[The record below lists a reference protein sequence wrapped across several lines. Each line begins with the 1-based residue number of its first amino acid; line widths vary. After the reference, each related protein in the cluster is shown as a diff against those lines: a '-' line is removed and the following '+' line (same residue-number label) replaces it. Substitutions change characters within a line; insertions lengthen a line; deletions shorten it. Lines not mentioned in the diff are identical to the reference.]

1 MTGQSQDI
9 LNEKINKLKEIIP
22 EVFTENKIDFEKL
35 KLALGENI
43 NLQNERYVLNWAGKS
58 DSFKVLQMPSTATLA
73 PSPDESI
80 DFDKTGNVFIEGE
93 NLEVLKILQ
102 KSYHGKIKM
111 IYIDPPYNTGN
122 DSFIYP
128 DKFSETKEEY
138 LKRIQEKDSDGY
150 YTKEGLFRKNSSENG
165 QFHSNWLSMIY
176 PRLYLARSLLRDDG
190 VIFVS
195 IDDNE
200 VHNLRMAMNEI
211 FGEEN
216 FINLFTLKS
225 NPRGSQASNF
235 IALEHEYLIMFTK
248 DINNL
253 ENNIGYEKGIEDS
266 KDYNLI
272 DENGKKYRLLG
283 LRQRGGAWRRE
294 QRPKMFYPIYINPN
308 NGEVSLEKNDLFSI
322 ESFPR
327 RPSGEDSR
335 WTWGKDLFNKNKNKL
350 IGKKVNRVNEV
361 EFWDIFRKDYL
372 EDEDGNISMKK
383 VKSIWDE
390 KGINYQN
397 GRNDIKNLFNNSELF
412 DFPKPSF
419 LIKKIISMFDMEDFI
434 ILDFFAGS
442 GTTAHAVLELNKEDG
457 GNRKFI
463 CVQLPEKTDENSE
476 AYKAG
481 YKTIADISKERI
493 RRVIKKIEKKQE
505 EARGFNPL
513 FPDSDSENQ
522 IDLGFKV
529 LKLKQSN
536 FKLWRGDVIDNNEEL
551 EKQLEMFIDPVK
563 EGAKEDNICYE
574 LLIKSGYELTVPI
587 DKTNDYYIINNG
599 EMIIAVNKID
609 DIIVKDII
617 SKNPGKCIILDSLF
631 NSNDQ
636 LKTNTVLQMKNAGI
650 DFRSV

>member
-58 DSFKVLQMPSTATLA
+58 DSFKVLQMPTTATLA

-216 FINLFTLKS
+216 FVDCLKWKRKKQPS
-225 NPRGSQASNF
+225 FLASHTAK
-235 IALEHEYLIMFTK
+235 IMEYILV
-248 DINNL
+248 
-253 ENNIGYEKGIEDS
+253 Y
-266 KDYNLI
+266 
-272 DENGKKYRLLG
+272 GKN
-283 LRQRGGAWRRE
+283 
-294 QRPKMFYPIYINPN
+294 KM
-308 NGEVSLEKNDLFSI
+308 SLEKLSIDGTSDFTKKVINVSNKESRRFFRKGLRIKKDGEGIIKSGRYKIKTMEIEYLQDINYNNGITLNDIEVISKFSVSQEKIDNYIKNNLLFI
-322 ESFPR
+322 TAQNGLR
-327 RPSGEDSR
+327 RDVSEEE
-335 WTWGKDLFNKNKNKL
+335 
-350 IGKKVNRVNEV
+350 IGKR
-361 EFWDIFRKDYL
+361 
-372 EDEDGNISMKK
+372 
-383 VKSIWDE
+383 KSITDLLLSEWGDNQDSE
-390 KGINYQN
+390 NELKSI
-397 GRNDIKNLFNNSELF
+397 FNSSEYF
-412 DFPKPSF
+412 DYNKPVKLVF
-419 LIKKIISMFDMEDFI
+419 NLIKSCFSEEMI

-599 EMIIAVNKID
+599 EMIISINKID
-609 DIIVKDII
+609 DVIVKDII

>member
-9 LNEKINKLKEIIP
+9 LNDKIDKLKEIIP

-35 KLALGENI
+35 KLTLGENI

-58 DSFKVLQMPSTATLA
+58 DSFKVLQMPTTATLA

-216 FINLFTLKS
+216 FIISFSWRRTDNQ
-225 NPRGSQASNF
+225 P
-235 IALEHEYLIMFTK
+235 
-248 DINNL
+248 
-253 ENNIGYEKGIEDS
+253 NIGNFARVKEYILCYSKNQSLLKFNKMELTDKAKNEYRYKDEKGFFRRQ
-266 KDYNLI
+266 NLI
-272 DENGKKYRLLG
+272 DKTRGRRNFEIITPKENILTGPWMIEKEEFEKLNSIGLIYWADDDTPYGKLYLEESEGQITSDWLG
-283 LRQRGGAWRRE
+283 IEFGTNQRGSNE
-294 QRPKMFYPIYINPN
+294 I
-308 NGEVSLEKNDLFSI
+308 EK
-322 ESFPR
+322 
-327 RPSGEDSR
+327 
-335 WTWGKDLFNKNKNKL
+335 LFN
-350 IGKKVNRVNEV
+350 IR
-361 EFWDIFRKDYL
+361 I
-372 EDEDGNISMKK
+372 
-383 VKSIWDE
+383 
-390 KGINYQN
+390 
-397 GRNDIKNLFNNSELF
+397 F
-412 DFPKPSF
+412 DFPKPSS
-419 LIKKIISMFDMEDFI
+419 LIKHFIKISTNNSDI

-476 AYKAG
+476 AFKAG

-574 LLIKSGYELTVPI
+574 LLIKSGYELTVSI

-636 LKTNTVLQMKNAGI
+636 LKTNTVLQMKNAEI